1 MSHGPELV
9 LSWTKELNSQENR
22 HRIQKV
28 EGGDSWVALGCGKGH
43 PWLFLSWDFDCY
55 GCCLARGSEIAPLVH
70 LAMTTPPIVASLK
83 RHLVTSELIDATQ
96 VNRDRVLDLRFR
108 RWIGGEAS
116 NIYRLILESAD
127 RFSNLILADGDGKII
142 EISHHVHPE
151 ANRYRTLLPGLPY
164 TPPPPFSGI
173 DLEKVED
180 ANLLPSARGLGRPLL
195 RKLSLLIEKEAVN
208 TGELLPMLAS
218 LYGSDRF
225 VCQRTGSYLTALS
238 EALPEMTAVP
248 GTPLEASRL
257 IVVDA
262 LTEKKGRKIVKL
274 LEKVLLE
281 ERWRTT
287 QRLQGFQE
295 RLRRK
300 ETASEE
306 RLRGEA
312 LYAFAHLVAPRT
324 AEADLPH
331 PEGRDERVHVLL
343 DPDRTA
349 IENGQAYFKRYR
361 KALDHSVGVE
371 AEIERLTTIF
381 NETEEQLA
389 ILERADLA
397 ALLLLR
403 EELAP
408 RTSSKKRKK
417 AVPSHLSFDID
428 DCRLLVGLTAKGNRY
443 VTFEQASGNDIWF
456 HARNIPGA
464 HVILKCPAEEIPD
477 RAFVA
482 ASSLAAHYCRASQDE
497 TVTIDYTERK
507 HVRHISGSGPA
518 NVTYRDFSSIKVSPR
533 LWRQVLEDS
542 E

>member
-9 LSWTKELNSQENR
+9 LGWTKELNSQDNR
-22 HRIQKV
+22 RRIQKV
-28 EGGDSWVALGCGKGH
+28 EGGDSWVALGWGKGH

-55 GCCLARGSEIAPLVH
+55 GCCLARGSEIAPLLH

-83 RHLVTSELIDATQ
+83 RHLVTSELIDASQ
-96 VNRDRVLDLRFR
+96 INRDRVLDLRFR

-116 NIYRLILESAD
+116 NTYRLILESAD
-127 RFSNLILADGDGKII
+127 RFSNLILADGGGKII
-142 EISHHVHPE
+142 EISRHVHPE

-164 TPPPPFSGI
+164 TPPPPFPGT
-173 DLEKVED
+173 DLERLEGV
-180 ANLLPSARGLGRPLL
+180 NLLPSVRGLGRPLL
-195 RKLSLLIEKEAVN
+195 RKLSLLLEEKAVN
-208 TGELLPMLAS
+208 ARDLLPKLAS

-225 VCQRTGSYLTALS
+225 VCQRTDSYLTALS
-238 EALPEMTAVP
+238 EAMPAMTVVA

-257 IVVDA
+257 IVVEA
-262 LTEKKGRKIVKL
+262 ITEKKAKKIVKF
-274 LEKVLLE
+274 LEKTLLE
-281 ERWRTT
+281 ERWRTL

-300 ETASEE
+300 EAASEE

-312 LYAFAHLVAPRT
+312 LYAFAHLVAPKAT
-324 AEADLPH
+324 EADLPH
-331 PEGRDERVHVLL
+331 PDGRDERVHVLL

-349 IENGQAYFKRYR
+349 VENGQACFRRYR

-371 AEIERLTTIF
+371 AEIERLTMIL

-408 RTSSKKRKK
+408 RASSKKRKK
-417 AVPSHLSFDID
+417 TLPSHLSFDID
-428 DCRLLVGLTAKGNRY
+428 GCRILVGLTAKGNRY
-443 VTFEQASGNDIWF
+443 VTFEQASGHDIWF

-477 RAFVA
+477 RAFAA
-482 ASSLAAHYCRASQDE
+482 ASSLAAYYCRASQDE
-497 TVTIDYTERK
+497 AVSVDYTERK
-507 HVRHISGSGPA
+507 HVRHISGGGPA
-518 NVTYRDFSSIKVSPR
+518 NVTYRDFSSVKVSSR
-533 LWRQVLEDS
+533 LWRQVLEGS